1 MILRFPTGLYQ
12 DTGQLPEGVAAG
24 NVTFVISNE
33 EPKRSDIVV
42 VQLPVSEE
50 IKPSPAPLYSEAD
63 RREAF
68 GELVYTLVESNRT
81 ESGSNKKLFG
91 IGDFLEFDTDDIE
104 LPDLLGVPR
113 QVDIQHNTNLIDYA
127 DAGLTIE
134 EISEIT
140 TSATTKKRELE
151 SEIALLQS
159 QVVNLQSA
167 ALENQKRINETRKLI
182 SAVSQIVE
190 SNDSILIKLQTRE
203 SDLELERDTIISS
216 INTTNN
222 LLKDTYNS
230 LLEIS
235 GLVH

>member
-1 MILRFPTGLYQ
+1 MILRFPSGLYQ
-12 DTGQLPEGVAAG
+12 DAGQLPEGTDTG

-33 EPKRSDIVV
+33 EPKRSSIVV

-50 IKPSPAPLYSEAD
+50 IKPAPAPLYSELD

-81 ESGSNKKLFG
+81 ESGSNKKLFS
-91 IGDFLEFDTDDIE
+91 IGDFLEFSDDDVE

-127 DAGLTIE
+127 DAGLTVE

-140 TSATTKKRELE
+140 ISATAKKRELE
-151 SEIALLQS
+151 SEVASLQS
-159 QVVNLQSA
+159 EVANLQSA
-167 ALENQKRINETRKLI
+167 ALENQKRINEIRKLI
-182 SAVSQIVE
+182 SAVSQISG
-190 SNDSILIKLQTRE
+190 SNNSILIKLQTRE
-203 SDLELERDTIISS
+203 SDLELERDSITNS
-216 INTTNN
+216 INTTND

-230 LLEIS
+230 LLDIS